1 MKYINKRQSPSEFED
16 WKNQENPTFWK
27 DLPSSKIKE
36 DRKEEGVFYYSKAEL
51 RTVLVEDQGYICGYC
66 QDSIFNNHTSKI
78 EHIKA
83 RSEYPNLIFDFT
95 NIISC
100 CKGEKKNPPP
110 KELHCDTF
118 RDNSDLQVTP
128 LDNDCDTHFRYD
140 DLGNIYHETDQGLDT
155 IKKLNLDT
163 PKLNNR
169 RQAVIDS
176 WLSPEIDL
184 TEDYINNLKE
194 VMSKIDENLA
204 FKPFCQ
210 VILNILS

>member
-1 MKYINKRQSPSEFED
+1 MKYIDKRQSPSEFED
-16 WKNQENPTFWK
+16 WKDQENPTVWN
-27 DLPSSKIKE
+27 DLPSSKINE
-36 DRKEEGVFYYSKAEL
+36 DRKEEGIFYYSKEEL

-66 QDSIFNNHTSKI
+66 QDLISNNRTSKI

-83 RSEYPNLIFDFT
+83 RGVYPDLIFDFT
-95 NIISC
+95 NLISC
-100 CKGEKKNPPP
+100 CKGEKINPPP

-118 RDNSDLQVTP
+118 RDNADLLVTP
-128 LDNDCDTHFRYD
+128 LDTNCENHFRYD
-140 DLGNIYHETDQGLDT
+140 ELGNIYHVTNEGLDT

-176 WLSPEIDL
+176 WLSPEITI
-184 TEDYINNLKE
+184 TEDYLNELKE
-194 VMSKIDENLA
+194 IMSQRDENHS